1 MAPKVK
7 WEQNGTC
14 SGGRTSSFRL
24 YGVEPVR
31 LHTEHHR
38 DTDGI
43 KTSCLIRQRPGD
55 ELQTVTE
62 SFRERLSKLSGM
74 LPVFLLAGLIL
85 ALSIPGTTS
94 LSATLRFLGQTDFV
108 VNESSTAVVRLVV
121 ERVGDPVN
129 VTALILLEGADT
141 GDFEAAN
148 AAAFLLSTES
158 SKTIFIAVKDDELP
172 EADETF
178 TFNLT
183 LQSSSNGVTLGKP
196 NKATITILS
205 NDNAFGIIAFNSTE
219 EIIVDEPRGA
229 NHYVPFTLIREKGTY
244 GTVTV
249 NFEIS
254 EGPNPAIE
262 DLSPDRGSITIP
274 VGQAVVHFSVLIQDD
289 QIPEDDEVFL
299 VRLMSVA
306 GGALLSPNASS
317 VQLKIRRNDS
327 PLRFSHSFMAVQESA
342 GVIALNVTRGQLTE
356 DGPVV
361 GSVDTKVSV
370 DYMVVSSEGPVS
382 ATPALD
388 FYDLQP
394 VRTVTFPPYVYKI
407 SLLFNISDDTVPEIA
422 ESFNLVL
429 LEETIRGDAVL
440 VSPNAVQVTIE
451 PNDKPHGVLSI
462 SSTAVIQPIIINED
476 LTERFNGIMIV
487 RNGGSYGAVSA
498 NWSISRN
505 SSDPSPVSD
514 DLRPAEGTVRFA
526 AGDVTAV
533 IPINIV
539 ADDKPEEAKA
549 FLLKLLPN
557 TVTGNAEVDEPME
570 MVFYIQDSDDVYGLF
585 RIDPSKEQSIYS
597 QPEGRFVSLH
607 FLRDGGTLGDVSM
620 TLTVLY
626 IPAGPIDPAL
636 ARDHVL
642 NGSRTVNVVFTRE
655 RRVHVVLPIR
665 NDAFLQSGAHFF
677 IQLNTL
683 ELIDIKPQIPS
694 NSPKFGG
701 PLNLTLTVTPDIAN
715 GEIGFTSNAT
725 VVVYEPED
733 SNTSMVSLPLRRDGT
748 DGQAVVFWS
757 LQPFGANQE
766 DVTASDL
773 KPLSG
778 SVVFYSGQSDASI
791 NFTVMADNIPEVNE
805 TLLLTLDR
813 SNVENQILKAGFTSR
828 EIVIMENDDP
838 GGVFEFSP
846 FSRGPW
852 FINEGEAVELHV
864 VRAQGQLLKQLVRYS
879 VVPSGSTEF
888 YGATGIL
895 EFKPGEREVVV
906 ALVARPD
913 GVPELDETYTVV
925 LSSHSTPPSRLGNH
939 REVNI
944 TVRRNDDPF
953 GVIEFIQS
961 GLTVA
966 INESKGNTVHQAVY
980 PVVRNKGNFGEVSV
994 SWALEPAQSKDVSP
1008 LQGNVTFKEG
1018 EHLKNLTLFSLPDEL
1033 PEDMENFTIYLSN
1046 AMGGARL
1053 GNMLTASLWIN
1064 KNDDPIYFSEP
1075 VTVQLSE
1082 GGVANF
1088 TILRAGRA
1096 DFVATV
1102 MYRVEYGDASPGD
1115 LTLLS
1120 NDTLL
1125 VYNVGEWMK
1134 NISVA
1139 IQDDNI
1145 PETNEAFY
1153 IVLYNATGDAVVFGA
1168 HTATVVIKANDDA
1181 NGIFF
1186 LEATEKP
1193 VEEGKTNSFY
1203 VQRARGHFGNVTV
1216 FWQLF
1221 ANDSMTPLEKNQ
1233 EFTNTSGSITF
1244 TTGEVTKPIV
1254 LEAISDK
1261 LPEFNEFFVL
1271 RLVNISGGY
1280 PGEGGQLANTSL
1292 NATVLIPFND
1302 DPFGVFAIADSSLD
1316 QEVAEDVLSV
1326 DDMADV
1332 TSFTILRQ
1340 QGTFGDVRVAWEI
1353 VSGNFPEGLPLM
1365 DDLLLLASFPDK
1377 VELRPH
1383 ARRHHSATDTWF
1395 FSGLPGAYGTISPED
1410 GPAAINNF
1418 TFSAWLVPRPN
1429 TDGFIVSKGTRNGT
1443 LYYGVKV
1450 HTNESHVTVM
1460 LYYTVLGSNNTQVA
1474 RVSAEKFLEENTWIN
1489 IIITV
1494 DDGIIEFFLD
1504 GNPIPGGLKSIKGES
1519 ISDGLASV
1527 FIGSDPEGS
1536 ERYTGLLQDVRLYR
1550 TKLNRSHIHEL
1561 HTQPAKTDLRNIS
1574 GYLRYWQDE
1583 RQKSFVVEVRD
1594 DNQDEGEEVF
1604 YLQLVAVQGGARLPA
1619 PRPTA
1624 ILRVMKSDNAN
1635 GLFGFTGACIPDTTE
1650 EGSTI
1655 SCVIERTRGS
1665 LDHVYVN
1672 YTVTQL
1678 DSLDSDRPAQQDFV
1692 NATGAVLF
1700 TPGRGTEVLNLLV
1713 LDDNLPELAESF
1725 QVTLVSA
1732 ESGDGKP
1739 GSTPT
1744 SGASIDPTKS
1754 VNIVTV
1760 TASDH
1765 PYGLFQFQASP
1776 PGEGLILPAVEPA
1789 QITVY
1794 EEAGQ
1799 IRLLVA
1805 RAQGLLG
1812 RVVVGYRT
1820 TPFTASSPE
1829 DYEDSQG
1836 ILDFLPG
1843 ERLKFITVTIIDNHV
1858 PELDKIFKVELY
1870 NADGGVDQFLHVEG
1884 SGSGESDSDFFLTS
1898 YHPRAS
1904 LGVASHITV
1913 TIAASDDAHGVFQ
1926 FSPESLSVNGTEPE
1940 DGHSSVVLKVDRSF
1954 GDLSNVTVYWEADPR
1969 SEGELL
1975 SRFGN
1980 ISFGIG
1986 QKSENI
1992 IINVAQDEI
2001 PELDKSFKV
2010 SLVNVSHGRL
2020 GVQISATL
2028 TVLASDSPYGVFVFA
2043 NVTRSVRLPEADSTV
2058 SLTILRQKGLMGQV
2072 RVTYRTLNEGD
2083 PEPYR
2088 TPGVGRATEGRDF
2101 VPLQD
2106 SVLFLANQREANITL
2121 KVLDDDDPERDEA
2134 VFVKLISVQLIKG
2147 EQERLISTSPSL
2159 GPSTD
2164 ILAQVIVEAS
2174 DSAFG
2179 VLQLSTSAVSVA
2191 EHYVGP
2197 IINVTRTGGIFADVS
2212 VKFRAVPL
2220 TARVSED
2227 YSVAST
2233 DVVLLEGESSKSVP
2247 IYVINDMVPELEETF
2262 LIELINQ
2269 TTGGALLGEPTRA
2282 IITILPSDDPF
2293 GAFVFQA
2300 VPVTVEEPA
2309 LNSIE
2314 VTFSILRNAG
2324 TIGTV
2329 GVQWQATVNG
2339 KLAVGDIKPTS
2350 GEVRFAPGETMK
2362 TLKVEVLP
2370 DDVPEIT
2377 EIIKLELTG
2386 ASNGG
2391 NLGAETSVN
2400 IIVPANDNPYGTVYL
2415 EQSVYRVQEPLEGVY
2430 RANITVRRRGG
2441 HFGRLEIVYNTSEI
2455 DVVGLAQANGQELSM
2470 YYNLPKAGIP
2480 STASLMTV
2488 NISGQKDP
2496 LSACAAACLRER
2508 TCQAFSLSS
2517 GVTPPSCSWVAS
2529 GADQLTSRV
2538 QVMTYVKN
2546 VTAAAVLFSAQAVA
2560 GSDYISVTAQSAFM
2574 EDGSGVAYL
2583 TVPILTDT
2591 FPEMDESFSVQ
2602 ILKVELMNLT
2612 VAQKNLPSIGEP
2624 NKAVVT
2630 IGINGDAFGVF
2641 LIYSLS
2647 PNATNKGLYLEVREE
2662 PMVVVPLVIE
2672 RRGGN
2677 LGIVTVEW
2685 RSVGGKATPDA
2696 DFTGTGG
2703 TLVFDGDL
2711 KKTIEIVIRDDTEPE
2726 DNENLMIGL
2735 VNTEGGS
2742 RILPS
2747 SDTVTI
2753 VILAN
2758 DNVAG
2763 IVGFHPMSR
2772 SVATREG
2779 EKLSLLVLR
2788 TAPGLGNVTVDWTVR
2803 GPLVHR
2809 TFTQSSGT
2817 LFFTE
2822 KELNDTIVLQLLD
2835 DATPENND
2843 EYKVSLFNIQTFGVA
2858 VTGHAALD
2866 VRGSEAV
2873 ITVDT
2878 SDKPYGLLTI
2888 APSSLRMTIEERDQ
2902 TINIYVNREF
2912 AAKGAINITYEVIRG
2927 SLQDLSKVEGAL
2939 AEPGQDFISAY
2950 GSVILQEG
2958 QTSVAIPV
2966 TILDDDIPEL
2976 QEFFLVNITSAV
2988 LITTL
2993 ATFPRLDTQGLVA
3006 EVTINANDGI
3016 RGVIEWTNTVY
3027 EVNETIGSLALVAY
3041 RNKGTY
3047 GNVSLF
3053 FYAQNLEAQ
3062 QGLDYNIS
3070 ETVIHFVHGERHKF
3084 IEVQIIDDPIPEGP
3098 ERFQLI
3104 LSKPSPGLELGKN
3117 TTATVNILASDDGH
3131 GVISFNTSKH
3141 FILKEPTSALGLSES
3156 VATLYVVRN
3165 PEKGTFGTV
3174 TVEFIIT
3181 DANGSLAEGDL
3192 TPAQGFVVLEDGERF
3207 KMLEILAVLDAE
3219 PEVNETFTVTLSNP
3233 TGGAR
3238 LGDQLQ
3244 SHITI
3249 LENLAPSGLFRI
3261 RPTVNRT
3268 NTEVVAPEGGTTVFL
3283 TVSRTNGLESDVSVE
3298 WETQSDTAVASKGHL
3313 SVMGGFQIFVDKPT
3327 SAWCFLPEES
3337 SFFVMR
3343 LDRNPIIG
3351 SFRTL
3356 ATLYKW
3362 QGVFVPVKSF
3372 RIQDPTSC
3380 VGFAVNGSTYIGIT
3394 HNGPPFSPAANLSIF
3409 KLQKDL
3415 NVTLEQTL
3423 GVEALDVK
3431 HFSTEGRQYLIVS
3444 SQIFVWT
3451 GGSFTLL
3458 QTLDFKEDILS
3469 VTLFTRA
3476 AIPYLVVC
3484 INRHNESCFLLQWA
3498 SGSFQNPQYLPL
3510 SGRVIQVE
3518 IINTR
3523 AEDTLLLVVI
3533 EGLFSSCEVWQW
3545 RSGEPSPGSAV
3556 HQQSIPHPG
3565 LTSLHTFTAPSGIT
3579 YALLAGRNGS
3589 SLYSWR
3595 SDVNLFVTILRAPP
3609 AISYL
3614 SFIVPSLNTTKV
3626 LLASAEEYSATI
3638 YEFTSVSNES
3648 DFIPS
3653 FGELRFAPGDSEF
3666 EIAVNIIDDDIPEV
3680 QEKFKVSLRN
3690 PKGGAEIGFGG
3701 QVTVIVPSNDN
3712 AHGVIGFAQNSLSM
3726 EVEELE
3732 QNNQISLSVERRR
3745 GTFGRL
3751 TVHWTASGSLADIY
3765 PTSGVVTF
3773 SEGQSVAVISL
3784 SVIADGLPELRENV
3798 TISLMD
3804 VTTVGLQD
3812 LQEAAVI
3819 DKQRARALL
3828 VILPNGSPYGTIGWH
3843 VDSQVTLVQEPQKT
3857 PVNVTLSIVREQG
3870 SSGEVVIHYQTKA
3883 ALHQPPSNQ
3892 ATAGIDYTTKEDTII
3907 MINGATVALVTV
3919 TILPDDIPELA
3930 ESFLVNITS
3939 VELVKGSVGAGQPS
3953 VKRPSMEVAEI
3964 IIEENDDPRGILQ
3977 FNISENVLGSLL
3989 AHEIPPPDNILYLS
4003 VVRLAGTMGRVV
4015 IYWEAQQATADL
4027 NDFSPTS
4034 GNVTFQDGQREDKI
4048 AITILDDEQVETLE
4062 TFTVK
4067 LLRVIG
4073 GARLGEVTSVNISI
4087 PPNDSPL
4094 GQFGFRQLEVTV
4106 SEPEFGNDTA
4116 AVATLAVFRSAGGR
4130 GAVTLLWQLEDQAKD
4145 DLSPLNGTIVFTETE
4160 STKTFVIRALADNIL
4175 EGNEQFTVRLFAA
4188 DSGAVINPLSA
4199 MATITI
4205 RANKAALGIIEIA
4218 ESSRNVLI
4226 GEPQGYY
4233 NGSAVVSLLRGPGV
4247 FGDVQVYW
4255 NITPAVVSEFEA
4267 ISGTVTLRDR
4277 QSVATI
4283 ILKALDD
4290 ELPEERR
4297 DYQLTLTSATS
4308 GLEIS
4313 PTARNVRVTMAA
4325 SDNPYGIFSF
4335 TQHQLRA
4342 TEEEGMVDVTVNRS
4356 LGALGSVWV
4365 SYQTLGDTAV
4375 SGVDF
4380 QPASGRL
4387 LFTPGQTSQQL
4398 TLRIVDDSFPEGPEM
4413 FFINITEVAL
4423 VNASGMDYKVRE
4435 SGLQLDQPPAIG
4447 NISSLIIVISKNDNA
4462 EGILEFMQ
4470 DYVNITV
4477 EENVGTLLMPVVR
4490 RVGTYGAVSAQFI
4503 SRGLTATSVLDYILN
4518 NGSVMFDHGQ
4528 NTSYI
4533 NITIVDDLDSENAE
4547 IFEVLLVSAT
4557 GGAVLSSNRVARVTI
4572 ARSDS
4577 PNGVVRFLNESSIS
4591 LVNPNSTLKLSLI
4604 LERVG
4609 GLVGNATVAWVI
4621 RGPNS
4626 REVLSS
4632 FNTDIREPVNG
4643 SLFFRDGEET
4653 THSIEL
4659 WILPHGEVEVEET
4672 FIVELSLLSG
4682 EMDVDPKARSVTLK
4696 IEKFGDPNGI
4706 VRFTEEALQERVYN
4720 ESTEAE
4726 GPFNISL
4733 LITRRE
4739 GVMGNITVHWQI
4751 QSDSDI
4757 AGDFLALSGSV
4768 MILDGQREA
4777 EIVISLMPDT
4787 VPELEEL
4794 YTVQLKAVEGGATL
4808 DANPILIRTRIRVR
4822 ANDEPHGVFFL
4833 NPEQQSIVV
4842 MGSGSEVTRALVIN
4856 VTRLAGL
4863 FGNASVGYRIRGRIE
4878 DVMDIKEILGG
4889 QAEGRLILREGQ
4901 AFSTVTVPISSQ
4913 MFLSLGD
4920 SFTAELTDVVLV
4932 SPVLGSLPRLLHD
4945 ASVATVTV
4953 PEKAASSEV
4962 GFSSLALQVSSVET
4976 GMCEAMVTRTGLF
4989 GDIRVQWKAGYP
5001 SEKALPGFRTG
5012 PITPNSGSLTF
5023 ANGERT
5029 KVIFITAVP
5038 NALEPTSYA
5047 IHLTNA
5053 TSTTAVPGAVKL
5065 RSGFTVAEVEPLGI
5079 YQFAQESRHLVIT
5092 EDIQTITLYVQ
5103 RLYGSRSNTTHLSYT
5118 TIAGSATAGE
5128 DFLEVPDG
5136 LLVFDSPHQTNTSF
5150 HLSIH
5155 DDSLS
5160 EPDEYFHVNLTG
5172 VYALTPTLAWR
5183 DSPPR
5188 LNPQHSVAT
5197 VSILASDVTG
5207 GILSIGPGLIQVSED
5222 REEDQRVVLRVRRS
5236 DSVAGAV
5243 RVRVQAY
5250 GDGSTKT
5257 PPFTLEPVG
5266 TLAEEKQDFRLESSI
5281 VSLQD
5286 GENETEVILLILDDS
5301 EPEGPEVFYI
5311 YLSDPEGG
5319 AQITDRPYQG
5329 FGAISKI
5336 TILGSDFHNGIVG
5349 FSLNSLVG
5357 KVLDEDSKNRT
5368 ALLYLQRQE
5377 NRAFE
5382 DVQVFWR
5389 ATLNKATPTLIS
5401 NEVDLTR
5408 QLVHTSGSV
5417 LCKKKE
5423 IICSLSLEVLADEEP
5438 EYKVWFLVEI
5448 YQVGAGATINETTRF
5463 ANITIAESDD
5473 PQGVVYFAVGHRL
5486 PIATLMT
5493 ERLTLQVYRRAS
5505 TASTMSVRY
5514 RTLELPTEE
5523 VVGPYRIWP
5532 AKAGKDFPLQEGQL
5546 IFQVGKNITLLDI
5559 RLTPDLKSSLP
5570 TPKRFRV
5577 ELYNATGGARVHP
5590 QFGLANVTLVSNA
5603 ASEAVWVL
5611 LDQLHQPLQPAI
5623 LNQVLQGL
5631 SSKVTRPLTDE
5642 QMTAVLEAVEKVLT
5656 EAETTPLQ
5664 ESSWNLTYDLLCA
5677 LANPSRVDTRG
5688 LYHLARVAERFAFSL
5703 LNHSQCGIERETIL
5717 ATCPYMTISAFQWYP
5732 TQINGYKFR
5741 GHNADFFQLP
5751 DTLLAVP
5758 PSSTAECSNLSQLQ
5772 LTEFRTE
5779 HWFLTNDTSNALN
5792 GKIFSASLR
5801 DRGSRPLED
5810 GNEVVYRIHT
5820 SGHQIKVGRSLCLL
5834 WNQTTASWSSDG
5846 RYCRVVNETGNYV
5859 ECACSHLSIY
5869 TAYAELA
5876 TLASYNEAFYA
5887 SEFICIS
5894 GFALAIISHV
5904 LCSRFP
5910 MFAAKLLTHM
5920 MVACLGTQICFL
5932 VSAFRGRMFSE
5943 DSCAALA
5950 LFSHYFHLSQFF
5962 WMLIQAVN
5970 FWQVLVM
5977 NDEHTDRRYLHFFL
5991 LGWGLP
5997 ALVIIIMVVVLLG
6010 GFGWTIRTVYG
6021 LVQGDVCF
6029 IPNIYVALCTAVL
6042 VPLICLV
6049 AVVVVFIHAYQVT
6062 QQWKAYDDIYRGR
6075 TNSTEVPLVLYLFLL
6090 ISLVWLWA
6098 GLHMGYRY
6106 MWMLILYV
6114 IFNCLLGLYVFAV
6127 YFLMHNQLCWPTKAS
6142 YTVEMSG
6149 HDSPE
6154 PTYQGGGPTTV
6165 GGDINKSTQNLI
6177 SAMEEVSADWE
6188 RASLRPSSQP
6198 SGLFKPSPVME
6209 TYTTDGGF
6217 INTNLVTTDEE
6228 SQEFDDLIF
6237 ALKTGTGL
6245 NVSDNESIPGSHDG
6259 GSVTSSQIVELRRI
6273 PIADTH
6279 L

>member
-1 MAPKVK
+1 
-7 WEQNGTC
+7 
-14 SGGRTSSFRL
+14 
-24 YGVEPVR
+24 
-31 LHTEHHR
+31 
-38 DTDGI
+38 
-43 KTSCLIRQRPGD
+43 
-55 ELQTVTE
+55 
-62 SFRERLSKLSGM
+62 M
-74 LPVFLLAGLIL
+74 LPFLLLPGLFL
-85 ALSIPGTTS
+85 ALSIPGTAS
-94 LSATLRFLGQTDFV
+94 SSATLRFLGQTDFV
-108 VNESSTAVVRLVV
+108 VNESSTAVVRVVV
-121 ERVGDPVN
+121 ERVGDPIN
-129 VTALILLEGADT
+129 VTALVLLEGADT
-141 GDFEAAN
+141 GDFEAVN
-148 AAAFLLSTES
+148 AAAFLLSTET
-158 SKTIFIAVKDDELP
+158 SKTIFIAVKDDDLP

-178 TFNLT
+178 TFKLT
-183 LQSSSNGVTLGKP
+183 LQSSSNGVTLGNP

-219 EIIVDEPRGA
+219 EIIVDEPRGRK
-229 NHYVPFTLIREKGTY
+229 HYVPFTLIREKGTY

-262 DLSPDRGSITIP
+262 DLSPERGNITIH
-274 VGQAVVHFSVLIQDD
+274 VGQAVVNFSVLIKDD
-289 QIPEDDEVFL
+289 PIPEDDEVFL
-299 VRLMSVA
+299 VRLMNVT

-317 VQLKIRRNDS
+317 VKLRIRRNDS
-327 PLRFSHSFMAVQESA
+327 PLRFSHSFIAVQESA
-342 GVIALNVTRGQLTE
+342 GVIVLNVTRGRLTE
-356 DGPVV
+356 DGPIV

-370 DYMVVSSEGPVS
+370 DYMVVSSEEPFS
-382 ATPALD
+382 ATPDLD
-388 FYDLQP
+388 FYDLQL

-407 SLLFNISDDTVPEIA
+407 SLLFHITDDNVPEIA

-429 LEETIRGDAVL
+429 LEENIRGDAVL
-440 VSPNAVQVTIE
+440 VSPNAMQVTIE

-462 SSTAVIQPIIINED
+462 NSSLVIHPVIINED
-476 LTERFNGIMIV
+476 LTQRFDGIHIV
-487 RNGGSYGAVSA
+487 RNGGSYGAVSV

-505 SSDPSPVSD
+505 SSDRSPVSD
-514 DLRPAEGTVRFA
+514 DLNPTEGTVRFA
-526 AGDVTAV
+526 AGQWRAM
-533 IPINIV
+533 IQINIV
-539 ADDKPEEAKA
+539 ADVQPEEAEA
-549 FLLKLLPN
+549 FVLKLLPN
-557 TVTGNAEVDEPME
+557 TVTGNAEVNDPME
-570 MVFYIQDSDDVYGLF
+570 MVFYIQDSDNVYGLF
-585 RIDPSKEQSIYS
+585 RIDPTKKQSIYS
-597 QPEGRFVSLH
+597 QPEGRFLSLN

-620 TLTVLY
+620 SFTALY

-636 ARDHVL
+636 AREQVL
-642 NGSRTVNVVFTRE
+642 NVSMSVNVVFTRE
-655 RRVHVVLPIR
+655 RMVHVILPIR
-665 NDAFLQSGAHFF
+665 NDAFLQNGAHFL

-683 ELIDIKPQIPS
+683 GLIDISPLIPS
-694 NSPKFGG
+694 NSPRFGE

-715 GEIGFTSNAT
+715 GEIGFTNNAT

-733 SNTSMVSLPLRRDGT
+733 SNASMVSLPLQRDGT
-748 DGQAVVFWS
+748 EGHAVVFWI
-757 LQPFGANQE
+757 LQPFGDNRE

-773 KPLSG
+773 KPLNG
-778 SVVFYSGQSDASI
+778 SVVFLSGQSDASI
-791 NFTVMADNIPEVNE
+791 NFTVMADNVPEINE
-805 TLLLTLDR
+805 TLMLSLTRTND
-813 SNVENQILKAGFTSR
+813 ENQILKVGFTSR

-864 VRAQGQLLKQLVRYS
+864 VREQGQLLKQLIRYS
-879 VVPSGSTEF
+879 VVPSDNTEF
-888 YGATGIL
+888 YGAMGIL

-913 GVPELDETYTVV
+913 GVPELDETYSVV

-961 GLTVA
+961 GLTVT
-966 INESKGNTVHQAVY
+966 INESKRNTVHQAVY
-980 PVVRNKGNFGEVSV
+980 PVVRNRGNFGEVSV
-994 SWALEPAQSKDVSP
+994 SWVLEPALSKDVSP
-1008 LQGNVTFKEG
+1008 LQGNITFKEG
-1018 EHLKNLTLFSLPDEL
+1018 ENLKNLTVFSVPDEL
-1033 PEDMENFTIYLSN
+1033 PEDMENFTISLSN

-1053 GNMLTASLWIN
+1053 GNILSAILWIN

-1075 VTVQLSE
+1075 VIVQLQE

-1088 TILRAGRA
+1088 TIFRAGRA

-1115 LTLLS
+1115 LNMLS

-1139 IQDDNI
+1139 IEDDDI
-1145 PETNEAFY
+1145 PETDEAFY

-1181 NGIFF
+1181 SGIFF

-1193 VEEGKTNSFY
+1193 VEEGKTNSFN
-1203 VQRARGHFGNVTV
+1203 VQRERGCFGNITV

-1221 ANDSMTPLEKNQ
+1221 ANDSVTPLEKNQ
-1233 EFTNTSGSITF
+1233 EFTNSSGSISF
-1244 TTGEVTKPIV
+1244 TECVRMMPIV
-1254 LEAISDK
+1254 LEAIADK

-1280 PGEGGQLANTSL
+1280 PGEGGQLASTSL

-1302 DPFGVFAIADSSLD
+1302 DPYGVFAIADSSLD
-1316 QEVAEDVLSV
+1316 QEVAEDVRSV

-1332 TSFTILRQ
+1332 ASFTLLRQ

-1353 VSGNFPEGLPLM
+1353 VSGQFPEGLPLM

-1383 ARRHHSATDTWF
+1383 DRRHHSGTDTWF

-1410 GPAAINNF
+1410 GPAAISNF
-1418 TFSAWLVPRPN
+1418 TFSAWLVPSPN

-1443 LYYGVKV
+1443 WYYGVKI
-1450 HTNESHVTVM
+1450 HTNQSHVTVM
-1460 LYYTVLGSNNTQVA
+1460 LYYTVLRSNNTQVA
-1474 RVSAEKFLEENTWIN
+1474 WVSAKKFVENTWIHV
-1489 IIITV
+1489 IITV

-1504 GNPIPGGLKSIKGES
+1504 GNAIPGGLKSIKGEA
-1519 ISDGLASV
+1519 ISDGLTSV
-1527 FIGSDPEGS
+1527 FIGSDPEGN
-1536 ERYTGLLQDVRLYR
+1536 ERYTGLLQDVRLYH

-1594 DNQDEGEEVF
+1594 DDEVEGEEVF
-1604 YLQLVAVQGGARLPA
+1604 YLQLVAVHGGARLPV

-1635 GLFGFTGACIPDTTE
+1635 GLFRFTGGCIPNTTE

-1655 SCVIERTRGS
+1655 SCLIERTRGF

-1672 YTVTQL
+1672 YTVNQL
-1678 DSLDSDRPAQQDFV
+1678 DNLDSERPAQQDFA

-1700 TPGRGTEVLNLLV
+1700 MPEDCSKELNLLV

-1744 SGASIDPTKS
+1744 SGASIDPTNS
-1754 VNIVTV
+1754 INIVTV
-1760 TASDH
+1760 RASDH

-1776 PGEGLILPAVEPA
+1776 PGEGLILPALEPA
-1789 QITVY
+1789 QIIVD

-1812 RVVVGYRT
+1812 RVLVGYRT

-1829 DYEDSQG
+1829 DYEDSKG
-1836 ILDFLPG
+1836 MLDFLQG
-1843 ERLKFITVTIIDNHV
+1843 ERLKFITVTIIDNSV
-1858 PELDKIFKVELY
+1858 PELDKVFKVELY
-1870 NADGGVDQFLHVEG
+1870 NADGGVDQFLHIEG
-1884 SGSGESDSDFFLTS
+1884 SGSGESDSDFLLTS
-1898 YHPRAS
+1898 FHPRAT
-1904 LGVASHITV
+1904 LGVASHATV
-1913 TIAASDDAHGVFQ
+1913 TIAASDDANGVFQ
-1926 FSPESLSVNGTEPE
+1926 FNSKSLSVNGTEPE
-1940 DGHSSVVLKVDRSF
+1940 DERSTVVLQVDRSF
-1954 GDLSNVTVYWEADPR
+1954 GDLSNVTVYWEVDPR

-1975 SRFGN
+1975 SKFGN

-1986 QKSENI
+1986 ENSKNI

-2001 PELDKSFKV
+2001 PELDKTFNV

-2020 GVQISATL
+2020 GVQTSATL
-2028 TVLASDSPYGVFVFA
+2028 TVLASDSPYGVFVIA
-2043 NVTRSVRLPEADSTV
+2043 NVTKTVRLPEADSTV
-2058 SLTILRQKGLMGQV
+2058 SITILRQKGLMGQV
-2072 RVTYRTLNEGD
+2072 RVTYGTLNEGD
-2083 PEPYR
+2083 PEPYI
-2088 TPGVGRATEGRDF
+2088 TPGVGRATEGQDF
-2101 VPLQD
+2101 ATLQD

-2121 KVLDDDDPERDEA
+2121 HILDDDDPERDEA

-2159 GPSTD
+2159 GPRTE

-2179 VLQLSTSAVSVA
+2179 VLQLSTSAVCVA
-2191 EHYVGP
+2191 EDYVGP

-2247 IYVINDMVPELEETF
+2247 IYVINDMVPELAETF
-2262 LIELINQ
+2262 CIELINQ
-2269 TTGGALLGEPTRA
+2269 TTGGALLGEATRA
-2282 IITILPSDDPF
+2282 IITIQPSDDPF
-2293 GAFVFQA
+2293 GSFVFFKA
-2300 VPVTVEEPA
+2300 DSVTKEEPA
-2309 LNSIE
+2309 SNSSE
-2314 VTFSILRNAG
+2314 VSFTIVRNAG
-2324 TIGTV
+2324 RFGTV

-2339 KLAVGDIKPTS
+2339 KLAVGDIRPTS
-2350 GEVRFAPGETMK
+2350 GEVIFAPGDIMK
-2362 TLKVEVLP
+2362 TFKVEILP

-2400 IIVPANDNPYGTVYL
+2400 IIVPANDKPYGTVHL
-2415 EQSVYRVQEPLEGVY
+2415 EYYSYRVQEPLEGVSS
-2430 RANITVRRRGG
+2430 ANITVRRRDG
-2441 HFGRLEIVYNTSEI
+2441 HFGRLEIVYSTSEI
-2455 DVVGLAQANGQELSM
+2455 DVVGLAQTNGQELLM
-2470 YYNLPKAGIP
+2470 YYNLPKVGIP

-2488 NISGQKDP
+2488 NITGQGDP
-2496 LSACAAACLRER
+2496 LTACAAACLRER
-2508 TCQAFSLSS
+2508 ACQAFSLSS
-2517 GVTPPSCSWVAS
+2517 EVIPPSCTWVAS

-2574 EDGSGVAYL
+2574 EDGSGVANL

-2591 FPEMDESFSVQ
+2591 LPEMDESFFIQ
-2602 ILKVELMNLT
+2602 IQKVELMNLT
-2612 VAQKNLPSIGEP
+2612 VAQENLPSIGEP
-2624 NKAVVT
+2624 FKAVVT
-2630 IGINGDAFGVF
+2630 IRMNGDAFGVF

-2647 PNATNKGLYLEVREE
+2647 PIAINKGLYLEVREE
-2662 PMVVVPLVIE
+2662 PMVLVPLVIE

-2677 LGIVTVEW
+2677 LGNVTVEW
-2685 RSVGGKATPDA
+2685 RFVGGKATADA

-2711 KKTIEIVIRDDTEPE
+2711 KKTIEIVIRDDIEPE
-2726 DNENLMIGL
+2726 DNENLMIAL

-2763 IVGFHPMSR
+2763 IVGFDQMSR
-2772 SVATREG
+2772 SVIAREG
-2779 EKLSLLVLR
+2779 EKVSLLVLR
-2788 TAPGLGNVTVDWTVR
+2788 TAPGLGNVTVDWTVQ

-2809 TFTQSSGT
+2809 TFNQYSGT

-2822 KELNDTIVLQLLD
+2822 GELNDAIVLQLLD

-2858 VTGHAALD
+2858 ETGHAALD
-2866 VRGSEAV
+2866 VQGSEAV

-2888 APSSLRMTIEERDQ
+2888 APSSLKMTAEERDQ
-2902 TINIYVNREF
+2902 TINIYINREF
-2912 AAKGAINITYEVIRG
+2912 GDTWAVNITYEVIRG
-2927 SLQDLSKVEGAL
+2927 SLQDLSKVEGSL
-2939 AEPGQDFISAY
+2939 AEPGKDFISAN
-2950 GSVILQEG
+2950 GSVILSNGEM
-2958 QTSVAIPV
+2958 SVAIPV
-2966 TILDDDIPEL
+2966 TILEDDIPEL
-2976 QEFFLVNITSAV
+2976 QEFFLVNVTSAV

-2993 ATFPRLDTQGLVA
+2993 ATVPQLDIQGLVA
-3006 EVTINANDGI
+3006 EVSINANDGI

-3027 EVNETIGSLALVAY
+3027 EVNETIGSLTLVAY
-3041 RNKGTY
+3041 RNRGTY

-3062 QGLDYNIS
+3062 EGLDYNTS
-3070 ETVIHFVHGERHKF
+3070 ETMLHFVDGEKYNF
-3084 IEVQIIDDPIPEGP
+3084 VELQIIDDPIPEGP
-3098 ERFQLI
+3098 ERFQVI
-3104 LSKPSPGLELGKN
+3104 LSKPSPGLELGRN
-3117 TTATVNILASDDGH
+3117 TTVTVNILASDDGH

-3141 FILKEPTSALGLSES
+3141 IFLKEPTFVLGANES

-3174 TVEFIIT
+3174 NVQFIIT
-3181 DANGSLAEGDL
+3181 DANGSLADGDL
-3192 TPAQGFVVLEDGERF
+3192 TPAQGFVVLEDQERF
-3207 KMLEILAVLDAE
+3207 KMLEIWAVLDAE
-3219 PEVNETFTVTLSNP
+3219 SEVNETFIVTLSNP

-3238 LGDQLQ
+3238 LGDQLI

-3261 RPTVNRT
+3261 RPTLNRT
-3268 NTEVVAPEGGTTVFL
+3268 NTEVYAPEGERTVFL

-3298 WETQSDTAVASKGHL
+3298 WETQSDTAVASNGHL
-3313 SVMGGFQIFVDKPT
+3313 SVMGGYQIFVDKPT

-3337 SFFVMR
+3337 SFFVMM
-3343 LDRNPIIG
+3343 LDSNPIIG
-3351 SFRTL
+3351 SSQTL

-3362 QGVFVPVKSF
+3362 QGVFVPVVSF

-3380 VGFAVNGSTYIGIT
+3380 VGFAINGSTYIGIT

-3409 KLQKDL
+3409 KLHKDL

-3431 HFSTEGRQYLIVS
+3431 HFSTEGREYLIVS
-3444 SQIFVWT
+3444 SQIFERASA

-3458 QTLDFKEDILS
+3458 QTLDFKQDILS
-3469 VTLFTRA
+3469 VSLFTRE
-3476 AIPYLVVC
+3476 AIHYLVVC
-3484 INRHNESCFLLQWA
+3484 INRQNVSCFLLQWA

-3510 SGRVIQVE
+3510 SGRIIQVE

-3545 RSGEPSPGSAV
+3545 RSGEPSPQSTV

-3565 LTSLHTFTAPSGIT
+3565 LTSLHSFTAPSGIT

-3595 SDVNLFVTILRAPP
+3595 SDVNLFVMILRPPP

-3614 SFIVPSLNTTKV
+3614 SLIVPSLNTTKI
-3626 LLASAEEYSATI
+3626 LLASTEEYSSTI

-3653 FGELRFAPGDSEF
+3653 FGELHFAPGDSEL

-3680 QEKFKVSLRN
+3680 QEKFKVSLKN

-3712 AHGVIGFAQNSLSM
+3712 PHGVIGFAQNSLSL

-3732 QNNQISLSVERRR
+3732 ENNKISLKVERKR

-3751 TVHWTASGSLADIY
+3751 TVHWAASGSLADIY

-3773 SEGQSVAVISL
+3773 SEGQCIANISL
-3784 SVIADGLPELRENV
+3784 TVIADGLPELRENV

-3804 VTTVGLQD
+3804 VTTVGLQN

-3819 DKQRARALL
+3819 DKQQAQALL
-3828 VILPNGSPYGTIGWH
+3828 IILPNGSPYGMIGWH
-3843 VDSQVTLVQEPQKT
+3843 LNSLVTRAQEPQKT

-3870 SSGEVVIHYQTKA
+3870 SSGEVAIHYQTKP

-3907 MINGATVALVTV
+3907 MINGATVALVTI

-3939 VELVKGSVGAGQPS
+3939 VELVKESVGAGQPS
-3953 VKRPSMEVAEI
+3953 VKRPSMEVAEVI
-3964 IIEENDDPRGILQ
+3964 IQENDDPRGILQ
-3977 FNISENVLGSLL
+3977 FNISENVLGSVL

-4003 VVRLAGTMGRVV
+4003 VIRLAGTIGRVV

-4034 GNVTFQDGQREDKI
+4034 GNITFQDGQREDKI
-4048 AITILDDEQVETLE
+4048 AISILDDEKVETLE

-4073 GARLGEVTSVNISI
+4073 GGRLGELTSVNISI
-4087 PPNDSPL
+4087 PPNDSPF
-4094 GQFGFRQLEVTV
+4094 GQFGFQQLEVTV
-4106 SEPEFGNDTA
+4106 IEPEFGNDTA
-4116 AVATLAVFRSAGGR
+4116 AVATLAVFRSPGGR

-4145 DLSPLNGTIVFTETE
+4145 DLSPFNGTLVFTETE
-4160 STKTFVIRALADNIL
+4160 SVKTFVIRALADNIL
-4175 EGNEQFTVRLFAA
+4175 EGNENFTVRLFAA
-4188 DSGAVINPLSA
+4188 DSGAVINPLRA
-4199 MATITI
+4199 MVTITI
-4205 RANKAALGIIEIA
+4205 RPNKAALGIIEIA
-4218 ESSRNVLI
+4218 ESSRNILI

-4247 FGDVQVYW
+4247 FGEVQVYW
-4255 NITPAVVSEFEA
+4255 NITPVVVSEFEA

-4283 ILKALDD
+4283 NLKAVDD

-4313 PTARNVRVTMAA
+4313 PTASHARVTMAA
-4325 SDNPYGIFSF
+4325 SDNPYGLFSF
-4335 TQHQLRA
+4335 TQHLLRA
-4342 TEEEGMVDVTVNRS
+4342 TEEEGMVHVTVNRS
-4356 LGALGSVWV
+4356 LGSLGSVWV
-4365 SYQTLGDTAV
+4365 NYQSLGDTAV
-4375 SGVDF
+4375 NGLDF
-4380 QPASGRL
+4380 TPASGRL
-4387 LFTPGQTSQQL
+4387 LFTSGQTSQQL

-4413 FFINITEVAL
+4413 FIINITEVAL
-4423 VNASGMDYKVRE
+4423 VNVSGVDYTVRE

-4447 NISSLIIVISKNDNA
+4447 NISSVTVVIAKNDNA

-4477 EENVGTLLMPVVR
+4477 EEDVGTLLIPVVR
-4490 RVGTYGAVSAQFI
+4490 RVGTYGPVSAQFI
-4503 SRGLTATSVLDYILN
+4503 SRGLSATPDLDYILN

-4533 NITIVDDLDSENAE
+4533 KVTIIDDLDSENAE
-4547 IFEVLLVSAT
+4547 IFEVLLVGAT
-4557 GGAVLSSNRVARVTI
+4557 GGAVLSSHQIVRVAI

-4577 PNGVVRFLNESSIS
+4577 PSGVVRFLNESLIS
-4591 LVNPNSTLKLSLI
+4591 LVNPNSTLKINLI
-4604 LERVG
+4604 LKRVG

-4626 REVLSS
+4626 REVLPP

-4643 SLFFRDGEET
+4643 SLFFRDIEESI
-4653 THSIEL
+4653 HSIEL
-4659 WILPHGEVEVEET
+4659 LILPHGEVEVEET
-4672 FIVELSLLSG
+4672 FIIELSILSG
-4682 EMDVDPKARSVTLK
+4682 EMDVDPKAGSVTLK

-4706 VRFTEEALQERVYN
+4706 VQFTEEALQERVYN
-4720 ESTEAE
+4720 ESTEAD

-4757 AGDFLALSGSV
+4757 VGDFLALSGSV

-4777 EIVISLMPDT
+4777 EIVISLMPDI

-4808 DANPILIRTRIRVR
+4808 EANPNLIGAQIRVP

-4833 NPEQQSIVV
+4833 SPEQQSLVV
-4842 MGSGSEVTRALVIN
+4842 MGSGPEVTRALVMN

-4878 DVMDIKEILGG
+4878 DMTDIIEILGG

-4901 AFSTVTVPISSQ
+4901 AFSTVTISISNQ
-4913 MFLSLGD
+4913 VFLSLGD
-4920 SFTAELTDVVLV
+4920 TFTAELTDVKLV

-4976 GMCEAMVTRTGLF
+4976 GTCEAKVTRTGLF
-4989 GDIRVQWKAGYP
+4989 GEIRVQWKAGYP
-5001 SEKALPGFRTG
+5001 SRTNLPGFRAG
-5012 PITPNSGSLTF
+5012 PITPSSGLLTL

-5029 KVIFITAVP
+5029 KVISLTAVAD
-5038 NALEPTSYA
+5038 ALEPASYA
-5047 IHLTNA
+5047 IHLTNV
-5053 TSTTAVPGAVKL
+5053 TSNTAVPGAVKL

-5079 YQFAQESRHLVIT
+5079 YQFAHESHQLVIA
-5092 EDIQTITLYVQ
+5092 EDIKTITLYVQ
-5103 RLYGSRSNTTHLSYT
+5103 RFYGSRSNTTHLSYT

-5128 DFLEVPDG
+5128 DFLAVPDG
-5136 LLVFDSPHQTNTSF
+5136 HLVFDSPHQTNTSF

-5160 EPDEYFHVNLTG
+5160 EPDEYFHINLTG
-5172 VYALTPTLAWR
+5172 VYVLTPALAWR

-5188 LNPQHSVAT
+5188 LNPQYSVAT
-5197 VSILASDVTG
+5197 VTILASDVTG
-5207 GILSIGPGLIQVSED
+5207 GVLSIGPVLIKVSED
-5222 REEDQRVVLRVRRS
+5222 KDEDQRVVLRVRRS
-5236 DSVAGAV
+5236 DSAAGAV

-5250 GDGSTKT
+5250 GDGSTS
-5257 PPFTLEPVG
+5257 PPFALEPVG
-5266 TLAEEKQDFRLESSI
+5266 TLAKEKQDFRLESNI
-5281 VSLQD
+5281 VSMQA
-5286 GENETEVILLILDDS
+5286 GENETEVMLLILDDS

-5319 AQITDRPYQG
+5319 AQITDSSYQG
-5329 FGAISKI
+5329 FGAISMI
-5336 TILGSDFHNGIVG
+5336 TILGSDFHNGIIG
-5349 FSLNSLVG
+5349 FSLNSVMG
-5357 KVLDEDSKNRT
+5357 RVLDEDSKNRT
-5368 ALLYLQRQE
+5368 ALLYMQRQE

-5389 ATLNKATPTLIS
+5389 ATFNQATPTLVNNGVNLS
-5401 NEVDLTR
+5401 R
-5408 QLVHTSGSV
+5408 QLVNTSGSV
-5417 LCKKKE
+5417 LCKKGE
-5423 IICSLSLEVLADEEP
+5423 IICALSLEVLDDEEP
-5438 EYKVWFLVEI
+5438 EFKVWFLVEI
-5448 YQVGAGATINETTRF
+5448 YQVGAGAIINETTRF
-5463 ANITIAESDD
+5463 ANITMEESDD

-5493 ERLTLQVYRRAS
+5493 TTLTLQVYRRAS
-5505 TASTMSVRY
+5505 TALAMSVQY
-5514 RTLELPTEE
+5514 RTL
-5523 VVGPYRIWP
+5523 
-5532 AKAGKDFPLQEGQL
+5532 
-5546 IFQVGKNITLLDI
+5546 
-5559 RLTPDLKSSLP
+5559 
-5570 TPKRFRV
+5570 
-5577 ELYNATGGARVHP
+5577 
-5590 QFGLANVTLVSNA
+5590 
-5603 ASEAVWVL
+5603 
-5611 LDQLHQPLQPAI
+5611 
-5623 LNQVLQGL
+5623 
-5631 SSKVTRPLTDE
+5631 
-5642 QMTAVLEAVEKVLT
+5642 VLT
-5656 EAETTPLQ
+5656 EAERTPLQ

-5688 LYHLARVAERFAFSL
+5688 LNHLAWVAERFAFSL
-5703 LNHSQCGIERETIL
+5703 LAHRSCEMGTIL
-5717 ATCPYMTISAFQWYP
+5717 ETCPYLTISAFQWYP
-5732 TQINGYKFR
+5732 TQINGHKFR

-5751 DTLLAVP
+5751 NTLLEVP
-5758 PSSTAECSNLSQLQ
+5758 SGSTSDCSNLSQIQ

-5779 HWFLTNDTSNALN
+5779 HWFLTNDISNALN
-5792 GKIFSASLR
+5792 GKVFSASLG
-5801 DRGSRPLED
+5801 DRGSQPLKD
-5810 GNEVVYRIHT
+5810 GNKVVYRIHT
-5820 SGHQIKVGRSLCLL
+5820 SGQQIKLGRSLCLL

-5846 RYCRVVNETGNYV
+5846 QYCRVVNESGNYV

-5876 TLASYNEAFYA
+5876 TVASYNEAFYA
-5887 SEFICIS
+5887 SGFICVS
-5894 GFALAIISHV
+5894 GFALAVISHV

-5920 MVACLGTQICFL
+5920 MVSCLGTQICFL

-5943 DSCAALA
+5943 ESCASLA

-5977 NDEHTDRRYLHFFL
+5977 NDEHTDRQYLHFWL

-5997 ALVIIIMVVVLLG
+5997 ALVIILLVVVLLG
-6010 GFGWTIRTVYG
+6010 GFGWTIHNVYG

-6062 QQWKAYDDIYRGR
+6062 QQWKAYDDVYRGR
-6075 TNSTEVPLVLYLFLL
+6075 TNSTEVPMVLYLFLL
-6090 ISLVWLWA
+6090 ISLVWLWG

-6114 IFNCLLGLYVFAV
+6114 IFNCLLGLYVFSV

-6149 HDSPE
+6149 HDSPD

-6177 SAMEEVSADWE
+6177 SAMEEVSADWDQ
-6188 RASLRPSSQP
+6188 ASLRPSSQP
-6198 SGLFKPSPVME
+6198 SSLFKPSPVMG

>member
-1 MAPKVK
+1 
-7 WEQNGTC
+7 
-14 SGGRTSSFRL
+14 
-24 YGVEPVR
+24 
-31 LHTEHHR
+31 
-38 DTDGI
+38 
-43 KTSCLIRQRPGD
+43 
-55 ELQTVTE
+55 
-62 SFRERLSKLSGM
+62 M
-74 LPVFLLAGLIL
+74 LPFLLLPGLFL
-85 ALSIPGTTS
+85 ALSIPGTAS
-94 LSATLRFLGQTDFV
+94 SSATLRFLGQTDFV
-108 VNESSTAVVRLVV
+108 VNESSTAVVRVVV
-121 ERVGDPVN
+121 ERVGDPIN
-129 VTALILLEGADT
+129 VTALVLLEGADT
-141 GDFEAAN
+141 GDFEAVN
-148 AAAFLLSTES
+148 AAAFLLSTET
-158 SKTIFIAVKDDELP
+158 SKTIFIAVKDDDLP

-178 TFNLT
+178 TFKLT
-183 LQSSSNGVTLGKP
+183 LQSSSNGVTLGNP

-219 EIIVDEPRGA
+219 EIIVDEPRGRK
-229 NHYVPFTLIREKGTY
+229 HYVPFTLIREKGTY

-262 DLSPDRGSITIP
+262 DLSPERGNITIH
-274 VGQAVVHFSVLIQDD
+274 VGQAVVNFSVLIKDD
-289 QIPEDDEVFL
+289 PIPEDDEVFL
-299 VRLMSVA
+299 VRLMNVT

-317 VQLKIRRNDS
+317 VKLRIRRNDS

-342 GVIALNVTRGQLTE
+342 GVIVLNVTRGRLTE
-356 DGPVV
+356 DGPIV
-361 GSVDTKVSV
+361 GSVDTK
-370 DYMVVSSEGPVS
+370 
-382 ATPALD
+382 L
-388 FYDLQP
+388 

-407 SLLFNISDDTVPEIA
+407 SLLFHITDDNVPEIA

-429 LEETIRGDAVL
+429 LEENIRGDAVL
-440 VSPNAVQVTIE
+440 VSPNAMQVTIE

-462 SSTAVIQPIIINED
+462 NSSLVIHPVIINED
-476 LTERFNGIMIV
+476 LTQRFDGIHIV
-487 RNGGSYGAVSA
+487 RNGGSYGAVSV

-505 SSDPSPVSD
+505 SSDRSPVSD
-514 DLRPAEGTVRFA
+514 DLNPTEGTVRFA
-526 AGDVTAV
+526 AGQWRAM
-533 IPINIV
+533 IQINIV
-539 ADDKPEEAKA
+539 ADVQPEEAEA
-549 FLLKLLPN
+549 FVLKLLPN
-557 TVTGNAEVDEPME
+557 TVTGNAEVNDPME
-570 MVFYIQDSDDVYGLF
+570 MVFYIQDSDNVYGLF
-585 RIDPSKEQSIYS
+585 RIDPTKKQSIYS
-597 QPEGRFVSLH
+597 QPEGRFLSLN

-620 TLTVLY
+620 SFTALY

-636 ARDHVL
+636 AREQVL
-642 NGSRTVNVVFTRE
+642 NVSMSVNVVFTRE
-655 RRVHVVLPIR
+655 RMVHVILPIR
-665 NDAFLQSGAHFF
+665 NDAFLQNGAHFL

-683 ELIDIKPQIPS
+683 GLIDISPLIPS
-694 NSPKFGG
+694 NSPRFGE

-715 GEIGFTSNAT
+715 GEIGFTNNAT

-733 SNTSMVSLPLRRDGT
+733 SNASMVSLPLQRDGT
-748 DGQAVVFWS
+748 EGHAVVFWI
-757 LQPFGANQE
+757 LQPFGDNRE

-773 KPLSG
+773 KPLNG
-778 SVVFYSGQSDASI
+778 SVVFLSGQSDASI
-791 NFTVMADNIPEVNE
+791 NFTVMADNVPEINE
-805 TLLLTLDR
+805 TLMLSLTRTND
-813 SNVENQILKAGFTSR
+813 ENQILKVGFTSR

-852 FINEGEAVELHV
+852 FINGEAVELHV
-864 VRAQGQLLKQLVRYS
+864 VREQGQLLKQLIRYS
-879 VVPSGSTEF
+879 VVPSDNTEF
-888 YGATGIL
+888 YGAMGIL

-913 GVPELDETYTVV
+913 GVPELDETYSVV

-961 GLTVA
+961 GLTVT
-966 INESKGNTVHQAVY
+966 INESKRNTVHQAVY
-980 PVVRNKGNFGEVSV
+980 PVVRNRGNFGEVSV
-994 SWALEPAQSKDVSP
+994 SWVLEPALSKDVSP
-1008 LQGNVTFKEG
+1008 LQGNITFKEG
-1018 EHLKNLTLFSLPDEL
+1018 ENLKNLTVFSVPDEL
-1033 PEDMENFTIYLSN
+1033 PEDMENFTISLSN

-1053 GNMLTASLWIN
+1053 GNILSAILWIN

-1075 VTVQLSE
+1075 VIVQLQE

-1088 TILRAGRA
+1088 TIFRAGRA

-1115 LTLLS
+1115 LNMLS

-1139 IQDDNI
+1139 IEDDDI
-1145 PETNEAFY
+1145 PETDEAFY

-1181 NGIFF
+1181 SGIFF

-1193 VEEGKTNSFY
+1193 VEEGKTNSFN
-1203 VQRARGHFGNVTV
+1203 VQRERGCFGNITV

-1221 ANDSMTPLEKNQ
+1221 ANDSVTPLEKNQ
-1233 EFTNTSGSITF
+1233 EFTNSSGSISF
-1244 TTGEVTKPIV
+1244 TECVRMMPIV
-1254 LEAISDK
+1254 LEAIADK

-1280 PGEGGQLANTSL
+1280 PGEGGQLASTSL

-1302 DPFGVFAIADSSLD
+1302 DPYGVFAIADSSLD
-1316 QEVAEDVLSV
+1316 QEVAEDVRSV

-1332 TSFTILRQ
+1332 ASFTLLRQ

-1353 VSGNFPEGLPLM
+1353 VSGQFPEGLPLM

-1383 ARRHHSATDTWF
+1383 DRRHHSGTDTWF

-1410 GPAAINNF
+1410 GPAAISNF
-1418 TFSAWLVPRPN
+1418 TFSAWLVPSPN

-1443 LYYGVKV
+1443 WYYGVKI
-1450 HTNESHVTVM
+1450 HTNQSHVTVM
-1460 LYYTVLGSNNTQVA
+1460 LYYTVLRSNNTQVA
-1474 RVSAEKFLEENTWIN
+1474 WVSAKKFVENTWIHV
-1489 IIITV
+1489 IITV

-1504 GNPIPGGLKSIKGES
+1504 GNAIPGGLKSIKGEA
-1519 ISDGLASV
+1519 ISDGLTSV
-1527 FIGSDPEGS
+1527 FIGSDPEGN
-1536 ERYTGLLQDVRLYR
+1536 ERYTGLLQDVRLYH

-1594 DNQDEGEEVF
+1594 DDEVEGEEVF
-1604 YLQLVAVQGGARLPA
+1604 YLQLVAVHGGARLPV

-1635 GLFGFTGACIPDTTE
+1635 GLFRFTGGCIPNTTE

-1655 SCVIERTRGS
+1655 SCLIERTRGF

-1672 YTVTQL
+1672 YTVNQL
-1678 DSLDSDRPAQQDFV
+1678 DNLDSERPAQQDFA

-1700 TPGRGTEVLNLLV
+1700 MPEDCSKELNLLV

-1744 SGASIDPTKS
+1744 SGASIDPTNS
-1754 VNIVTV
+1754 INIVT
-1760 TASDH
+1760 
-1765 PYGLFQFQASP
+1765 
-1776 PGEGLILPAVEPA
+1776 
-1789 QITVY
+1789 
-1794 EEAGQ
+1794 
-1799 IRLLVA
+1799 
-1805 RAQGLLG
+1805 
-1812 RVVVGYRT
+1812 
-1820 TPFTASSPE
+1820 
-1829 DYEDSQG
+1829 DSKG
-1836 ILDFLPG
+1836 MLDFLQG
-1843 ERLKFITVTIIDNHV
+1843 ERLKFITVTIIDNSV
-1858 PELDKIFKVELY
+1858 PELDKVFKVELY
-1870 NADGGVDQFLHVEG
+1870 NADGGA
-1884 SGSGESDSDFFLTS
+1884 T
-1898 YHPRAS
+1898 
-1904 LGVASHITV
+1904 LGVASHATV
-1913 TIAASDDAHGVFQ
+1913 TIAASDDANGVFQ
-1926 FSPESLSVNGTEPE
+1926 FNSKSLSVNGTEPE
-1940 DGHSSVVLKVDRSF
+1940 DERSTVVLQVDRSF
-1954 GDLSNVTVYWEADPR
+1954 GDLSNVTVYWEVDPR

-1975 SRFGN
+1975 SKFGN

-1986 QKSENI
+1986 ENSKNI

-2001 PELDKSFKV
+2001 PELDKTFNV

-2020 GVQISATL
+2020 GVQTSATL
-2028 TVLASDSPYGVFVFA
+2028 TVLASDSPYGVFVIA
-2043 NVTRSVRLPEADSTV
+2043 NVTKTVRLPEADSTV
-2058 SLTILRQKGLMGQV
+2058 SITILRQKGLMGQV
-2072 RVTYRTLNEGD
+2072 RVTYGTLNEGD
-2083 PEPYR
+2083 PEPYI
-2088 TPGVGRATEGRDF
+2088 TPGVGRATEGQDF
-2101 VPLQD
+2101 ATLQD

-2121 KVLDDDDPERDEA
+2121 HILDDDDPERDEA

-2159 GPSTD
+2159 GPRTE

-2179 VLQLSTSAVSVA
+2179 VLQLSTSAVCVA
-2191 EHYVGP
+2191 EDYVGP

-2247 IYVINDMVPELEETF
+2247 IYVINDMVPELAETF
-2262 LIELINQ
+2262 CIELINQ
-2269 TTGGALLGEPTRA
+2269 TTGGALLGEATRA
-2282 IITILPSDDPF
+2282 IITIQPSDDPF
-2293 GAFVFQA
+2293 GSFVFFKA
-2300 VPVTVEEPA
+2300 DSVTKEEPA
-2309 LNSIE
+2309 SNSSE
-2314 VTFSILRNAG
+2314 VSFTIVRNAG
-2324 TIGTV
+2324 RFGTV

-2339 KLAVGDIKPTS
+2339 KLAVGDIRPTS
-2350 GEVRFAPGETMK
+2350 GEVIFAPGDIMK
-2362 TLKVEVLP
+2362 TFKVEILP

-2400 IIVPANDNPYGTVYL
+2400 IIVPANDKPYGTVHL
-2415 EQSVYRVQEPLEGVY
+2415 EYYSYRVQEPLEGVSS
-2430 RANITVRRRGG
+2430 ANITVRRRDG
-2441 HFGRLEIVYNTSEI
+2441 HFGRLEIVYSTSEI
-2455 DVVGLAQANGQELSM
+2455 DVVGLAQTNGQELLM
-2470 YYNLPKAGIP
+2470 YYNLPKVGIP

-2488 NISGQKDP
+2488 NITGQGDP
-2496 LSACAAACLRER
+2496 LTACAAACLRER
-2508 TCQAFSLSS
+2508 ACQAFSLSS
-2517 GVTPPSCSWVAS
+2517 EVIPPSCTWVAS

-2574 EDGSGVAYL
+2574 EDGSGVANL

-2591 FPEMDESFSVQ
+2591 LPEMDESFFIQ
-2602 ILKVELMNLT
+2602 IQKVELMNLT
-2612 VAQKNLPSIGEP
+2612 VAQENLPSIGEP
-2624 NKAVVT
+2624 FKAVVT
-2630 IGINGDAFGVF
+2630 IRMNGDAFGVF

-2647 PNATNKGLYLEVREE
+2647 PIAINKGLYLEVREE
-2662 PMVVVPLVIE
+2662 PMVLVPLVIE

-2677 LGIVTVEW
+2677 LGNVTVEW
-2685 RSVGGKATPDA
+2685 RFVGGKATADA

-2711 KKTIEIVIRDDTEPE
+2711 KKTIEIVIRDDIEPE
-2726 DNENLMIGL
+2726 DNENLMIAL

-2763 IVGFHPMSR
+2763 IVGFDQMSR
-2772 SVATREG
+2772 SVIARE
-2779 EKLSLLVLR
+2779 
-2788 TAPGLGNVTVDWTVR
+2788 
-2803 GPLVHR
+2803 
-2809 TFTQSSGT
+2809 
-2817 LFFTE
+2817 
-2822 KELNDTIVLQLLD
+2822 ELNDAIVLQLLD

-2858 VTGHAALD
+2858 ETGHAALD
-2866 VRGSEAV
+2866 VQGSEAV

-2888 APSSLRMTIEERDQ
+2888 APSSLKMTAEERDQ
-2902 TINIYVNREF
+2902 TINIYINREF
-2912 AAKGAINITYEVIRG
+2912 GDTWAVNITYEVIRG
-2927 SLQDLSKVEGAL
+2927 SLQDLSKVEGSL
-2939 AEPGQDFISAY
+2939 AEPGKDFISAN
-2950 GSVILQEG
+2950 GSVILSNGEM
-2958 QTSVAIPV
+2958 SVAIPV
-2966 TILDDDIPEL
+2966 TILEDDIPEL
-2976 QEFFLVNITSAV
+2976 QEFFLVNVTSAV

-2993 ATFPRLDTQGLVA
+2993 ATVPQLDIQGLVA
-3006 EVTINANDGI
+3006 EVSINANDGI

-3027 EVNETIGSLALVAY
+3027 EVNETIGSLTLVAY
-3041 RNKGTY
+3041 RNRGTY

-3062 QGLDYNIS
+3062 EGLDYNTS
-3070 ETVIHFVHGERHKF
+3070 ETMLHFVDGEKYNF
-3084 IEVQIIDDPIPEGP
+3084 VELQIIDDPIPEGP
-3098 ERFQLI
+3098 ERFQVI
-3104 LSKPSPGLELGKN
+3104 LSKPSPGLELGRN
-3117 TTATVNILASDDGH
+3117 TTVTVNILASDDGH

-3141 FILKEPTSALGLSES
+3141 IFLKEPTFVLGANES

-3174 TVEFIIT
+3174 NVQFIIT
-3181 DANGSLAEGDL
+3181 DANGSLADGDL
-3192 TPAQGFVVLEDGERF
+3192 TPAQGFVVLEDQERF
-3207 KMLEILAVLDAE
+3207 KMLEIWAVLDAE
-3219 PEVNETFTVTLSNP
+3219 SEVNETFIVTLSNP

-3238 LGDQLQ
+3238 LGDQLI

-3261 RPTVNRT
+3261 RPTLNRT
-3268 NTEVVAPEGGTTVFL
+3268 NTEVYAPEGERTVFL

-3298 WETQSDTAVASKGHL
+3298 WETQSDTAVASNGHL
-3313 SVMGGFQIFVDKPT
+3313 SVMGGYQIFVDKPT

-3337 SFFVMR
+3337 SFFVMM
-3343 LDRNPIIG
+3343 LDSNPIIG
-3351 SFRTL
+3351 SSQTL

-3362 QGVFVPVKSF
+3362 QGVFVPVVSF

-3380 VGFAVNGSTYIGIT
+3380 VGFAINGSTYIGIT

-3409 KLQKDL
+3409 KLHKDL

-3431 HFSTEGRQYLIVS
+3431 HFSTEGREYLIVS
-3444 SQIFVWT
+3444 SQIFERASA

-3458 QTLDFKEDILS
+3458 QTLDFKQDILS
-3469 VTLFTRA
+3469 VSFHPVR
-3476 AIPYLVVC
+3476 C
-3484 INRHNESCFLLQWA
+3484 G
-3498 SGSFQNPQYLPL
+3498 SG
-3510 SGRVIQVE
+3510 
-3518 IINTR
+3518 
-3523 AEDTLLLVVI
+3523 A
-3533 EGLFSSCEVWQW
+3533 
-3545 RSGEPSPGSAV
+3545 
-3556 HQQSIPHPG
+3556 
-3565 LTSLHTFTAPSGIT
+3565 

-3595 SDVNLFVTILRAPP
+3595 SDVNLFVMILRPPP

-3614 SFIVPSLNTTKV
+3614 SLIVPSLNTTKI
-3626 LLASAEEYSATI
+3626 LLASTEEYSSTI

-3653 FGELRFAPGDSEF
+3653 FGELHFAPGDSEL

-3680 QEKFKVSLRN
+3680 QEKFKVSLKN

-3712 AHGVIGFAQNSLSM
+3712 PHGVIGFAQNSLSL

-3732 QNNQISLSVERRR
+3732 ENNKISLKVERKR

-3751 TVHWTASGSLADIY
+3751 TVHWAASGSLADIY
-3765 PTSGVVTF
+3765 PTSGV
-3773 SEGQSVAVISL
+3773 
-3784 SVIADGLPELRENV
+3784 
-3798 TISLMD
+3798 
-3804 VTTVGLQD
+3804 
-3812 LQEAAVI
+3812 
-3819 DKQRARALL
+3819 
-3828 VILPNGSPYGTIGWH
+3828 
-3843 VDSQVTLVQEPQKT
+3843 
-3857 PVNVTLSIVREQG
+3857 
-3870 SSGEVVIHYQTKA
+3870 
-3883 ALHQPPSNQ
+3883 
-3892 ATAGIDYTTKEDTII
+3892 
-3907 MINGATVALVTV
+3907 
-3919 TILPDDIPELA
+3919 DDIPELA

-3939 VELVKGSVGAGQPS
+3939 VELVKESVGAGQPS
-3953 VKRPSMEVAEI
+3953 VKRPSMEVAEVI
-3964 IIEENDDPRGILQ
+3964 IQENDDPRGILQ
-3977 FNISENVLGSLL
+3977 FNISEVSTGSHDYQNVLGSVL

-4003 VVRLAGTMGRVV
+4003 VIRLAGTIGRVV

-4034 GNVTFQDGQREDKI
+4034 GNITFQDGQREDKI
-4048 AITILDDEQVETLE
+4048 AISILDDEKVETLE

-4073 GARLGEVTSVNISI
+4073 GGRLGELTSVNISI
-4087 PPNDSPL
+4087 PPNDSPF
-4094 GQFGFRQLEVTV
+4094 GQFGFQQLEVTV
-4106 SEPEFGNDTA
+4106 IEPEFGNDTA
-4116 AVATLAVFRSAGGR
+4116 AVATLAVFRSPGGR

-4145 DLSPLNGTIVFTETE
+4145 DLSPFNGTLVFTETE
-4160 STKTFVIRALADNIL
+4160 SVKTFVIRALADNIL
-4175 EGNEQFTVRLFAA
+4175 EGNENFTVRLFAA
-4188 DSGAVINPLSA
+4188 DSGAVINPLRA
-4199 MATITI
+4199 MVTITI
-4205 RANKAALGIIEIA
+4205 RPNKAALGIIEIA
-4218 ESSRNVLI
+4218 ESSRNILI

-4247 FGDVQVYW
+4247 FGEVQVYW
-4255 NITPAVVSEFEA
+4255 NITPVVVSEFEA

-4283 ILKALDD
+4283 NLKAVDD

-4313 PTARNVRVTMAA
+4313 PTASHARVTMAA
-4325 SDNPYGIFSF
+4325 SDNPYGLFSF
-4335 TQHQLRA
+4335 TQHLLRA
-4342 TEEEGMVDVTVNRS
+4342 TEEEGMVHVTVNRS
-4356 LGALGSVWV
+4356 LGSLGSVWV
-4365 SYQTLGDTAV
+4365 NYQSLGDTAV
-4375 SGVDF
+4375 NGLDF
-4380 QPASGRL
+4380 TPASGRL
-4387 LFTPGQTSQQL
+4387 LFTSGQTSQQL

-4413 FFINITEVAL
+4413 FIINITEVAL
-4423 VNASGMDYKVRE
+4423 VNVSGVDYTVRE

-4447 NISSLIIVISKNDNA
+4447 NISSVTVVIAKNDNA

-4477 EENVGTLLMPVVR
+4477 EEDVGTLLIPVVR
-4490 RVGTYGAVSAQFI
+4490 RVGTYGPVSAQFI
-4503 SRGLTATSVLDYILN
+4503 SRGLSATPDLDYILN

-4533 NITIVDDLDSENAE
+4533 KVTIIDDLDSENAE
-4547 IFEVLLVSAT
+4547 IFEVLLVGAT
-4557 GGAVLSSNRVARVTI
+4557 GGAVLSSHQIVRVAI

-4577 PNGVVRFLNESSIS
+4577 PSGVVRFLNESLIS
-4591 LVNPNSTLKLSLI
+4591 LVNPNSTLKINLI
-4604 LERVG
+4604 LKRVG

-4626 REVLSS
+4626 REVLPP

-4643 SLFFRDGEET
+4643 SLFFRDIEESI
-4653 THSIEL
+4653 HSIEL
-4659 WILPHGEVEVEET
+4659 LILPHGEVEVEET
-4672 FIVELSLLSG
+4672 FIIELSILSG
-4682 EMDVDPKARSVTLK
+4682 EMDVDPKAGSVTLK

-4706 VRFTEEALQERVYN
+4706 VQFTEEALQERVYN
-4720 ESTEAE
+4720 ESTEAD

-4757 AGDFLALSGSV
+4757 VGDFLALSGSV

-4777 EIVISLMPDT
+4777 EIVISLMPDI

-4808 DANPILIRTRIRVR
+4808 EANPNLIGAQIRVP

-4833 NPEQQSIVV
+4833 SPEQQSLVV
-4842 MGSGSEVTRALVIN
+4842 MGSGPEVTRALVMN

-4878 DVMDIKEILGG
+4878 DMTDIIEILGG

-4901 AFSTVTVPISSQ
+4901 AFSTVTISISNQ
-4913 MFLSLGD
+4913 VFLSLGD
-4920 SFTAELTDVVLV
+4920 TFTAELTDVKLV

-4945 ASVATVTV
+4945 ATVATVTV

-4976 GMCEAMVTRTGLF
+4976 GTCEAKVTRTGLF
-4989 GDIRVQWKAGYP
+4989 GEIRVQWKAGYP
-5001 SEKALPGFRTG
+5001 SRTNLPGFRAG
-5012 PITPNSGSLTF
+5012 PITPSSGLLTL

-5029 KVIFITAVP
+5029 KVISLTAVAD
-5038 NALEPTSYA
+5038 ALEPASYA
-5047 IHLTNA
+5047 IHLTNV
-5053 TSTTAVPGAVKL
+5053 TSNTAVPGAVKL

-5079 YQFAQESRHLVIT
+5079 YQFAHESHQLVIA
-5092 EDIQTITLYVQ
+5092 EDIKTITLYVQ
-5103 RLYGSRSNTTHLSYT
+5103 RFYGSRSNTTHLSYT

-5128 DFLEVPDG
+5128 DFLAVPDG
-5136 LLVFDSPHQTNTSF
+5136 HLVFDSPHQTNTSF

-5160 EPDEYFHVNLTG
+5160 EPDEYFHINLTG
-5172 VYALTPTLAWR
+5172 VYVLTPALAWR

-5188 LNPQHSVAT
+5188 LNPQYSVAT
-5197 VSILASDVTG
+5197 VTILASDVTG
-5207 GILSIGPGLIQVSED
+5207 GVLSIGPVLIKVSED
-5222 REEDQRVVLRVRRS
+5222 KDEES
-5236 DSVAGAV
+5236 EGGSK
-5243 RVRVQAY
+5243 
-5250 GDGSTKT
+5250 DGSTS
-5257 PPFTLEPVG
+5257 PPFALEPVG
-5266 TLAEEKQDFRLESSI
+5266 TLAKEKQDFRLESNI
-5281 VSLQD
+5281 VSMQA
-5286 GENETEVILLILDDS
+5286 GENETEVMLLILDDS

-5319 AQITDRPYQG
+5319 AQITDSSYQG
-5329 FGAISKI
+5329 FGAISMI
-5336 TILGSDFHNGIVG
+5336 TILGSDFHNGIIG
-5349 FSLNSLVG
+5349 FSLNSVMG
-5357 KVLDEDSKNRT
+5357 RVLDEDSKNRT
-5368 ALLYLQRQE
+5368 ALLYMQRQE

-5389 ATLNKATPTLIS
+5389 ATFNQATPTLVNNGVNLS
-5401 NEVDLTR
+5401 R
-5408 QLVHTSGSV
+5408 QLVNTSGSV
-5417 LCKKKE
+5417 LCKKGE
-5423 IICSLSLEVLADEEP
+5423 IICALSLEVLDDE
-5438 EYKVWFLVEI
+5438 
-5448 YQVGAGATINETTRF
+5448 
-5463 ANITIAESDD
+5463 
-5473 PQGVVYFAVGHRL
+5473 
-5486 PIATLMT
+5486 
-5493 ERLTLQVYRRAS
+5493 
-5505 TASTMSVRY
+5505 
-5514 RTLELPTEE
+5514 ELPTEE
-5523 VVGPYRIWP
+5523 VVGPYRIRP
-5532 AKAGKDFPLQEGQL
+5532 AKAGKDFPKQEGQL
-5546 IFQVGKNITLLDI
+5546 IFNVGHNITLLDI
-5559 RLTPDLKSSLP
+5559 LLTPDLNSSLP
-5570 TPKRFRV
+5570 TPKRFQV
-5577 ELYNATGGARVHP
+5577 ELYNTTGGARVHP

-5603 ASEAVWVL
+5603 ASEAMWVL

-5623 LNQVLQGL
+5623 LNRVLQGL
-5631 SSKVTRPLTDE
+5631 SSKVVRPLTHE
-5642 QMTAVLEAVEKVLT
+5642 QMTAVLEALEKVLT
-5656 EAETTPLQ
+5656 EAERTPLQ

-5688 LYHLARVAERFAFSL
+5688 LNHLAWVAERFAFSL
-5703 LNHSQCGIERETIL
+5703 LAHRSCE
-5717 ATCPYMTISAFQWYP
+5717 M
-5732 TQINGYKFR
+5732 

-5751 DTLLAVP
+5751 NTLLEVP
-5758 PSSTAECSNLSQLQ
+5758 SGSTSDCSNLSQIQ

-5779 HWFLTNDTSNALN
+5779 HWFLTNDISNALN
-5792 GKIFSASLR
+5792 GKVFSASLG
-5801 DRGSRPLED
+5801 DRGSQPLKD
-5810 GNEVVYRIHT
+5810 GNKVVYRIHT
-5820 SGHQIKVGRSLCLL
+5820 SGQQIKLGRSLCLL

-5846 RYCRVVNETGNYV
+5846 QYCRVVNESGNYV

-5876 TLASYNEAFYA
+5876 TVASYNEAFYA
-5887 SEFICIS
+5887 SGFICVS
-5894 GFALAIISHV
+5894 GFALAVISHV

-5920 MVACLGTQICFL
+5920 MVSCLGTQICFL

-5943 DSCAALA
+5943 ESCASLA

-5977 NDEHTDRRYLHFFL
+5977 NDEHTDRQYLHFWL

-5997 ALVIIIMVVVLLG
+5997 ALVIILLVVVLLG
-6010 GFGWTIRTVYG
+6010 GFGWTIHNVYG

-6062 QQWKAYDDIYRGR
+6062 QQWKAYDDVYRGR
-6075 TNSTEVPLVLYLFLL
+6075 TNSTEVPMVLYLFLL
-6090 ISLVWLWA
+6090 ISLVWLWG

-6114 IFNCLLGLYVFAV
+6114 IFNCLLGLYVFSV

-6149 HDSPE
+6149 HDSPD

-6177 SAMEEVSADWE
+6177 SAMEEKYEYAGIKPKEHIDFVRQVSADWDQ
-6188 RASLRPSSQP
+6188 ASLRPSSQP
-6198 SGLFKPSPVME
+6198 SSLFKPSPVMG